1 MFDKLYETLL
11 LLGVVSMV
19 WSVGALM
26 AEHERAFRWGV
37 RAVAICCA
45 VALGVTVAKIW
56 MT

>member
-11 LLGVVSMV
+11 LLGVVSLV

-26 AEHERAFRWGV
+26 AEHDRAFRWGV
-37 RAVAICCA
+37 RAVAICGA
-45 VALGVTVAKIW
+45 AAIVVTVTKTW